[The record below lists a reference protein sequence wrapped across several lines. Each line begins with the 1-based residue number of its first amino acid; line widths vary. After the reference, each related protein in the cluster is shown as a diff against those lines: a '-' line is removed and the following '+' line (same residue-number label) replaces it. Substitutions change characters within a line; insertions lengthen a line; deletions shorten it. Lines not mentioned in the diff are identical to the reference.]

1 MLASIRSL
9 VVPGMFETIETGLLA
24 KQFIKDD
31 LPEFVGPMME
41 TLNPSLIFSNS
52 DFFELFL

>member
-31 LPEFVGPMME
+31 LPEFAGPMME
-41 TLNPSLIFSNS
+41 TLNPSLIFSE
-52 DFFELFL
+52 F